1 MRFTLKKIHPS
12 LRRGGGAAAIMVAV
26 VFGAVLGGADAR
38 AQVPAMQGAQVPGY
52 HRMMLGD
59 FEVTA
64 LYDGSIPLGVELLK
78 GADRDELARMID
90 YGFVPVSSQGV
101 QTAVNAY
108 LIHTGKNLVL
118 VDAGAAACFGPA
130 LGAVSRHIEA
140 AGYSAAQ
147 VDTVLLTHLHGD
159 HACGIVAANGGP
171 AFPNATVHVAED
183 EAAFWL
189 NADIAA
195 QAPQDAQPFFKMAQ
209 GAVAPYRAAGKLKR
223 FKAGEHLMPGIE
235 SVPLQGHTPGHG
247 GYLFASN
254 GRQLLVWGDVIHS
267 HAVQFARP
275 DVSIE
280 FDTDPQQAIASRRQ
294 VLADA
299 VNKKYWIAGA
309 HLPFPGIGHVRHAG
323 ERYEWIPA
331 EYAPLP
337 AN

>member
-1 MRFTLKKIHPS
+1 MKTPLFA
-12 LRRGGGAAAIMVAV
+12 LRRKGRLAAMILAAAL
-26 VFGAVLGGADAR
+26 GAVSGCPAAF
-38 AQVPAMQGAQVPGY
+38 AQVPAMQASQAPGY
-52 HRMMLGD
+52 YRMMIGG

-64 LYDGSIPLGVELLK
+64 LYDGSIPLGVDLLK
-78 GADRDELARMID
+78 GAGSEELARLIEH
-90 YGFVPVSSQGV
+90 GFVPVSPNGV

-108 LIHTGKNLVL
+108 LVHTGKNLIL
-118 VDAGAAACFGPA
+118 VDAGAATCLGPT
-130 LGAVSRHIEA
+130 LGAVSRNIEA
-140 AGYSAAQ
+140 SGYSVAQ
-147 VDTVLLTHLHGD
+147 VDAVLLTHLHGD
-159 HACGIVAANGGP
+159 HACGIVGPDGAP
-171 AFPNATVHVAED
+171 AFPNATLHVAED

-189 NADIAA
+189 NTEIAA

-209 GAVAPYRAAGKLKR
+209 AAVAPYRAAGKLKR
-223 FKAGEHLMPGIE
+223 FKTGERLMPGVE
-235 SVPLQGHTPGHG
+235 AVPLHGHTPGHG
-247 GYLFASN
+247 GYMFASD
-254 GRQLLVWGDVIHS
+254 GQAMLIWGDVIHS
-267 HAVQFARP
+267 HAVQFVRP

-299 VNKKYWIAGA
+299 VKQKYWIAGA